1 MNLSVQ
7 KLLIAL
13 FFFCTACQYKVLDDN
28 QHSDYQQELENI
40 RTKIERL
47 NKQSNNKIS
56 EKTALRLVDNLYRYA
71 SLSKDTTK

>member
-1 MNLSVQ
+1 E
-7 KLLIAL
+7 
-13 FFFCTACQYKVLDDN
+13 N